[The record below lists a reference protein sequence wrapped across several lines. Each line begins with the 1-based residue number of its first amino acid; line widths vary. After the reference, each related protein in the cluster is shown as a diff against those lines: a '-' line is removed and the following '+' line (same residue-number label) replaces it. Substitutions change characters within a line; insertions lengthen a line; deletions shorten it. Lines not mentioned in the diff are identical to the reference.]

1 MAIGTILGVASAVG
15 TVAAGAGSIA
25 SAVSQGN
32 LNKKMMQFNHDEA
45 ELARQFNADE
55 AEKARDFNAEQ
66 AEITRDYFSEQSVMD
81 RRAEAGLNSAVVGTQ
96 GSSTSSGPSATGPA
110 ATGGAASVSGLQAPN
125 YGGAVSDVIDALGNI
140 VDVSGKIADVKSK
153 NLHNDVDSEFLSNER
168 RASLDKTLAETHE
181 VIQQSVA
188 KQLENDFTFQTFNQR
203 LQLLEKSVTAAELD
217 NGLKELN
224 QYDIKNKIQNGVE
237 QAYYLW
243 VENNSRM
250 FNTLLNAENFEHEW
264 EQQRNEFRL
273 QVERFKKDYTDMSY
287 RYGSSET
294 IRNSKSSGASSVRG
308 SSFSSGLQ
316 LAGPGGLLRG
326 SRRSLLR
333 NLSPSFS
340 HGSSDSDTGY
350 GDASRDETYTNS
362 FVNSKLG
369 EMSVKVDA
377 LWDIVDDVNQD
388 VKTRKSALR
397 DLRDTLGDIESYG
410 RFQQMVRSL
419 RGRAFV
425 GSDTLQVE

>member
-15 TVAAGAGSIA
+15 TVAAGAGSVA
-25 SAVSQGN
+25 SAVSQGS

-45 ELARQFNADE
+45 ELARRFNSDE
-55 AEKARDFNAEQ
+55 AEKARDFNAQQ
-66 AEITRDYFSEQSVMD
+66 AEITRDYYSEQSVMD
-81 RRAEAGLNSAVVGTQ
+81 RRAEAGLNSAVIGTQ

-110 ATGGAASVSGLQAPN
+110 ATGGAASVSGLQVPN
-125 YGGAVSDVIDALGNI
+125 YGGAVSDAIDALGNL
-140 VDVSGKIADVKSK
+140 VDVSVKIADVKSK
-153 NLHNDVDSEFLSNER
+153 NLYNDVDAEFLSKER
-168 RASLDKTLAETHE
+168 KASLDKTLAETQE
-181 VIQQSVA
+181 VIQQAVS
-188 KQLENDFTFQTFNQR
+188 KQLENDFTFQSFNQR
-203 LQLLEKSVTAAELD
+203 LQLMEKSVTAADLD

-224 QYDIKNKIQNGVE
+224 QYDIKNKIQNGIE

-243 VENNSRM
+243 CENDSRM
-250 FNTLLNAENFEHEW
+250 FNTLLNAENFEHVW

-273 QVERFKKDYTDMSY
+273 HVERFKKEYTDMSY

-294 IRNSKSSGASSVRG
+294 IRNSKSSGASSVRV
-308 SSFSSGLQ
+308 SSSSSGLQ
-316 LAGPGGLLRG
+316 LSGFGGPSRGLV
-326 SRRSLLR
+326 RSLR
-333 NLSPSFS
+333 NLSPSLS
-340 HGSSDSDTGY
+340 LGSSDSDTGY

-397 DLRDTLGDIESYG
+397 DLRTTLGDIESYG
-410 RFQQMVRSL
+410 RFQQMVRAL